1 MTRRDRGVTFAP
13 LPFGTHFCASKV
25 IVGTDFK
32 GAAMKNIMRI
42 LMPAMLV
49 AAGSLTGIAAARA
62 DVSRIEIK
70 STKDVLGGKA
80 WGSTGAYEELIGTAY
95 FSIDPNNPHNKIIP
109 DLDKAPR
116 NAKGMVEF
124 SSDIYIDRPKDAAKG
139 NGVAFFEASN
149 RGRRSLSTTFSQP
162 FLGKQSPEEEQY
174 GDGTLFKEGFT
185 LVWVGWQHSVDHK
198 PGMVAVNLPIAME
211 GGKPM
216 TGKVNT
222 FGIGAPWIILKNS
235 PTLKM
240 DPDTSRYTPADMN
253 NKDDVLQVATSAFDK
268 PKVIPRDQWQFA
280 RMEDGKVVADP
291 TSLYLKTSFVAG
303 QRYDLIYT
311 AKNSP
316 VLGLGYT
323 AIRDLASA
331 VRYRKDLPVSAKYT
345 YLYGASQTG
354 RFVREFLY
362 DGFNADEQGRKA
374 YDAMWAQ
381 ISGSARGDYIN
392 PFSAQDGLGVFTGSM
407 FPYSDVPQKDPITGK
422 TDGMEMHM
430 SPSVIPKIIYTNS
443 EVENTGGGRDAALLY
458 TALDGKTE
466 LKLPDNV
473 RVYMWASAQ
482 HGPANFP
489 PAKGAGQQ
497 RGNPNNYTVAMR
509 AIFEGMDG
517 WVRKGVQPPAN
528 RYPNLSDGTLV
539 NHANLNFPAI
549 PGVQSPSIIPGGYR
563 ADRGG
568 PLDAPKL
575 PFLVPAVDKD
585 GNDTGGIRLPEIAV
599 PLATYTG
606 WNFRDAST
614 GSPTEIIPLQG
625 SFVPFARTKAERD
638 KTGDPRLSIA
648 ERYQSRDAY
657 LAKVKASADT
667 LVTERYM
674 LPQDVDLIVK
684 HEALVWDTLTAPN
697 TN

>member
-1 MTRRDRGVTFAP
+1 
-13 LPFGTHFCASKV
+13 
-25 IVGTDFK
+25 
-32 GAAMKNIMRI
+32 MKNIVRVI
-42 LMPAMLV
+42 LPIALA
-49 AAGSLTGIAAARA
+49 AAGTIAAQA

-70 STKDVLGGKA
+70 SQKDSLGGKA
-80 WGSTGAYEELIGTAY
+80 WGNTGPYEELIGTAY
-95 FSIDPNNPHNKIIP
+95 FTIDPANPHNKIIP
-109 DLDKAPR
+109 GLDKAPR
-116 NAKGMVEF
+116 DAKGMVEF
-124 SSDIYIDRPKDAAKG
+124 SSDIYIDRPKNASKG

-162 FLGKQSPEEEQY
+162 FAAKQPEDVAQY

-222 FGIGAPWIILKNS
+222 FGIGPPWVILKNS

-253 NKDDVLQVATSAFDK
+253 SKDDVLQVATSAFDK
-268 PKVIPRDQWQFA
+268 PKIILRDQWQFA
-280 RMEDGKVVADP
+280 RMENGKIIADP
-291 TSLYLKTSFVAG
+291 TSLYLKTGFVAG

-311 AKNSP
+311 AKNTP

-323 AIRDLASA
+323 AIRDVASA
-331 VRYRKDLPVSAKYT
+331 FRYRKDMPVSAKYT

-362 DGFNADEQGRKA
+362 DGFNADEQDRKA

-381 ISGSARGDYIN
+381 ISGSARGDFVQ
-392 PFSAQDGLGVFTGSM
+392 PFSLQDGLGVFTGSM
-407 FPYSDVPQKDPITGK
+407 FPFSDVPQKDPITGK

-430 SPSVIPKIIYTNS
+430 SPSVVPKIIYTNS

-482 HGPANFP
+482 HGPAAFP
-489 PAKGAGQQ
+489 PVKSTGQQ
-497 RGNPNNYTVAMR
+497 LGNPNNYTVAMR
-509 AIFEGMDG
+509 AVFEGMDG
-517 WVRKGVQPPAN
+517 WVRKGAPPPES
-528 RYPNLSDGTLV
+528 RYPSLHDGTLV
-539 NHANLNFPAI
+539 NHADLHFPAI
-549 PGVQSPSIIPGGYR
+549 PGVQSPAIIPGGYR
-563 ADRGG
+563 ADHGG

-606 WNFRDAST
+606 WNFRDPST
-614 GSPTEIIPLQG
+614 GAPTEIISLQG
-625 SFVPFARTKAERD
+625 SFIPFARTKAERL
-638 KTGDPRLSIA
+638 KTGDPRLSIE
-648 ERYQSRDAY
+648 ERYPGREAY
-657 LAKVKASADT
+657 LAKVKAAADK
-667 LVTERYM
+667 LVVGRYM

-684 HEALVWDTLTAPN
+684 HEALVWDTLTSAKVN
-697 TN
+697 

>member
-1 MTRRDRGVTFAP
+1 MKT
-13 LPFGTHFCASKV
+13 
-25 IVGTDFK
+25 IVR
-32 GAAMKNIMRI
+32 M
-42 LMPAMLV
+42 LMPALLV
-49 AAGSLTGIAAARA
+49 AAATTAQA

-80 WGSTGAYEELIGTAY
+80 WGATGAYEELIGTAY
-95 FSIDPNNPHNKIIP
+95 FTIDPNNPRNKNIP

-116 NAKGMVEF
+116 NAKGQVEF

-162 FLGKQSPEEEQY
+162 FGPKQSEEEEQY

-198 PGMVAVNLPIAME
+198 PGMVAVNLPIAMD
-211 GGKPM
+211 GGKPL

-240 DPDTSRYTPADMN
+240 DPDTRRYTPVDMN
-253 NKDDVLQVATSAFDK
+253 SKDDVLQVATSAFDK
-268 PKVIPRDQWQFA
+268 PRVIPRDQWQFA
-280 RMEDGKVVADP
+280 RMDGGKIVPDA
-291 TSLYLKTSFVAG
+291 TSLYLKTGFVAG

-316 VLGLGYT
+316 VLGLGYA
-323 AIRDLASA
+323 AIRDMASA
-331 VRYRKDLPVSAKYT
+331 VRYRKDMPVSAKYT

-374 YDAMWAQ
+374 YDVMWAQ
-381 ISGSARGDYIN
+381 ISGAARGDYVN
-392 PFSAQDGLGVFTGSM
+392 PFSAQDGLGIFTGSM
-407 FPYSDVPQKDPITGK
+407 FPYSDVPQKDPVTGK
-422 TDGMEMHM
+422 TDGMLMHM
-430 SPSVIPKIIYTNS
+430 SPSVVPKIIYTNS
-443 EVENTGGGRDAALLY
+443 EVENTGGGRDAALMY
-458 TALDGKTE
+458 TQLDGKTE
-466 LKLPDNV
+466 IKLPDNV

-482 HGPANFP
+482 HGPAAFP
-489 PAKGAGQQ
+489 PAKTTGQQ
-497 RGNPNNYTVAMR
+497 KGNPNNYTVAMR

-517 WVRKGVQPPAN
+517 WVRKGIQPPASL
-528 RYPNLSDGTLV
+528 YPHLSDGTLV

-563 ADRGG
+563 ADLGG

-606 WNFRDAST
+606 WNFRDPST

-625 SFVPFARTKAERD
+625 SFIPFAKTKAERM
-638 KTGDPRLSIA
+638 KTGDPRLSIE
-648 ERYQSRDAY
+648 ERYPNRDAY
-657 LAKVKASADT
+657 LAKVKASADA
-667 LVTERYM
+667 LVKGRYM

-684 HEALVWDTLTAPN
+684 HEGLVWDTLTAAN